1 MNCRRPIPGTSLEE
15 SWVIADGHPARFG
28 DHYGRLSACHALQ
41 RLAFCWSCSSKS
53 VLVNST
59 DQADQPLSV
68 EEVINCLRQRWKAT
82 YDLQLVV
89 RRQRVYLQVMW
100 AFLEQQSFP
109 MDENAYREHLAEVL
123 DVVNRLGLATD
134 VRHWLL
140 STRDKPRLGKAL
152 SLHLQAQGPE
162 AQALLKEFLV

>member
-1 MNCRRPIPGTSLEE
+1 M
-15 SWVIADGHPARFG
+15 
-28 DHYGRLSACHALQ
+28 
-41 RLAFCWSCSSKS
+41 
-53 VLVNST
+53 LVNST

-100 AFLEQQSFP
+100 AYLEQQSFP

-123 DVVNRLGLATD
+123 DVVNRLGLAAE
-134 VRHWLL
+134 VRQWITT
-140 STRDKPRLGKAL
+140 TRDKPRLGKAL
-152 SLHLQAQGPE
+152 SLQLRAEGPAAE
-162 AQALLKEFLV
+162 NLLREFLV

>member
-1 MNCRRPIPGTSLEE
+1 M
-15 SWVIADGHPARFG
+15 
-28 DHYGRLSACHALQ
+28 
-41 RLAFCWSCSSKS
+41 
-53 VLVNST
+53 LVNST
-59 DQADQPLSV
+59 DQVDQPLSV

-123 DVVNRLGLATD
+123 DVVNRLGLAAE
-134 VRHWLL
+134 VRHWLV